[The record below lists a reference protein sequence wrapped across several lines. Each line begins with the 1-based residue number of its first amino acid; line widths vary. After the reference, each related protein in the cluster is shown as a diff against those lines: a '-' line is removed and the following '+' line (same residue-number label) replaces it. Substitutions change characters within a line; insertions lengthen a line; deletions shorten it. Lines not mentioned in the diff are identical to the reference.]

1 MDAVILQILNG
12 LDKGSAYALIALGLT
27 LIFGTLGVVNFAHGA
42 LFMIGSFCAVTVQK
56 ILNISTVT
64 IDPSKTDFLGN
75 PLKVYTPYVEVWFG
89 ESAGQAIINWSV
101 PMAILFAIP
110 VMLLVGYTMERG
122 LIKHFYKRPHA
133 DQILV
138 TFGLA
143 IVLQEIIKAFYGA
156 NPIPTPAPDA
166 FRGSYD
172 FGVLIGFDPNAVIY
186 PFWRLIYFG
195 FSALIIGAV
204 FAFLRFTTFGM
215 VVRAGMADRETVGLL
230 GINID
235 KKFTIM
241 FGIAAAV
248 AGLAGVM
255 YTPIN
260 SPNYHMGMDF
270 LVLSFVVVVVG
281 GMGSL
286 PGAVLAGFLLGILES
301 FASMNEVKGFF
312 EAIFLPSIDQIVI
325 YLVAIIVLLT
335 RPRGLMGR
343 AGVMEE

>member
-1 MDAVILQILNG
+1 MDAILLQILNG

-42 LFMIGSFCAVTVQK
+42 LFMIGAFCAVTLQRLLGVSVET
-56 ILNISTVT
+56 L
-64 IDPSKTDFLGN
+64 DPVKKDFLGN
-75 PLKVYTPYVEVWFG
+75 PLVVKTPYVETWFG
-89 ESAGQAIINWSV
+89 PGFGHAIVDWAV
-101 PMAILFAIP
+101 PLSILLAIP
-110 VMLLVGYTMERG
+110 VMLLVGFVMERG

-143 IVLQEIIKAFYGA
+143 IVLQEIVKYFYGA
-156 NPIPTPAPDA
+156 NPIPTPAPEA
-166 FRGSYD
+166 FRGSFD
-172 FGVLIGFDPNAVIY
+172 FGVWLGFDPGKIIYPYWRMIYFAFSAVI
-186 PFWRLIYFG
+186 I
-195 FSALIIGAV
+195 AAV

-235 KKFTIM
+235 KRFTMM
-241 FGIAAAV
+241 FGLAAAV
-248 AGLAGVM
+248 AGVAGVM

-286 PGAVLAGFLLGILES
+286 PGAVAAGFLLGILGS
-301 FASMNEVKGFF
+301 FASMNEVKTY
-312 EAIFLPSIDQIVI
+312 LPGIDQIII
-325 YLVAIIVLLT
+325 YLVAIVILLT

-343 AGVMEE
+343 KGVMEE

>member
-1 MDAVILQILNG
+1 MDQILLQILNG

-42 LFMIGSFCAVTVQK
+42 LFMIGAFCAVTLQR
-56 ILNISTVT
+56 ILNISTIT
-64 IDPSKTDFLGN
+64 LDPTKTDFLGN
-75 PLKVYTPYVEVWFG
+75 PAKIRTPIVEAWFG
-89 ESAGQAIINWSV
+89 PEMGASIIDWSV
-101 PMAILFAIP
+101 PLAIIFAIP
-110 VMLLVGYTMERG
+110 IMAATGYIMERG

-143 IVLQEIIKAFYGA
+143 IVLQEVIKAMYGA

-166 FRGSYD
+166 FRGSFD
-172 FGVLIGFDPNAVIY
+172 FGTYLGYEANAIIYPYWRMVYFAFSAVI
-186 PFWRLIYFG
+186 I
-195 FSALIIGAV
+195 AAV
-204 FAFLRFTTFGM
+204 FAFLQFTTFGM

-235 KKFTIM
+235 KRFTIM
-241 FGIAAAV
+241 FAIAACV

-255 YTPIN
+255 YAPIN

-286 PGAVLAGFLLGILES
+286 PGAVLAGFMLGILEA
-301 FASMNEVKGFF
+301 FASMNEVK
-312 EAIFLPSIDQIVI
+312 AIFPGIDQIII
-325 YLVAIIVLLT
+325 YLVAIIIILT

-343 AGVMEE
+343 KGVMEE

>member
-1 MDAVILQILNG
+1 MDAIILQILNG

-42 LFMIGSFCAVTVQK
+42 LFMIGAFCAVTFSK
-56 ILNISTVT
+56 LLTLSHTV
-64 IDPSKTDFLGN
+64 IDENKTDFLGN
-75 PLKVYTPYVEVWFG
+75 PAKIEVPYIYDMFG
-89 ESAGQAIINWSV
+89 QVTGDAIIDWAV
-101 PMAILFAIP
+101 PLSIIVSIP
-110 VMLLVGYTMERG
+110 VMVAIGFIMERG

-143 IVLQEIIKAFYGA
+143 IVLQELIKYFYGA

-166 FRGSYD
+166 FRGSFD
-172 FGVLIGFDPNAVIY
+172 FGAMMGFDPNTIIY
-186 PFWRLIYFG
+186 PYWRLVYFA
-195 FSALIIGAV
+195 FAALIIGGV
-204 FAFLRFTTFGM
+204 FAFLQFTTFGM

-235 KKFTIM
+235 KRFTIM

-255 YTPIN
+255 YAPIN

-301 FASMNEVKGFF
+301 FASMAIVLELIPGINQVIIYL
-312 EAIFLPSIDQIVI
+312 EAI
-325 YLVAIIVLLT
+325 IIMQP
-335 RPRGLMGR
+335 RPRGLMSR
-343 AGVMEE
+343 IGVMEE

>member
-1 MDAVILQILNG
+1 MDAILLQVLNG

-42 LFMIGSFCAVTVQK
+42 LFMIGAFCAVTVQR
-56 ILNISTVT
+56 ILNLSYETV
-64 IDPSKTDFLGN
+64 DESQTDFLGN
-75 PLKVYTPYVEVWFG
+75 ALVVKTPYVEAWFG
-89 ESAGQAIINWSV
+89 AETGGAIIDWAV
-101 PMAILFAIP
+101 PLAILFAIP
-110 VMLLVGYTMERG
+110 IMVFVGYAMERG

-143 IVLQEIIKAFYGA
+143 IVLQEMIKYFYGA
-156 NPIPTPAPDA
+156 NPIQTPAPE
-166 FRGSYD
+166 
-172 FGVLIGFDPNAVIY
+172 
-186 PFWRLIYFG
+186 
-195 FSALIIGAV
+195 ALSGIVNLGAIIGMDIV
-204 FAFLRFTTFGM
+204 YPVWRIVYFFFSLLVIGGIFSFLRFTTFGM

-235 KKFTIM
+235 KRFTIM

-301 FASMNEVKGFF
+301 FASMNEIKSIIPG
-312 EAIFLPSIDQIVI
+312 IDQIII
-325 YLVAIIVLLT
+325 YVVAIIILLV

-343 AGVMEE
+343 KGVMEE